1 MPVKVKA
8 ADDQECTV
16 LVQGIIDCMWQEE
29 GGWVLLDYKSNHINR
44 QNTSEFIQNYQAQ
57 IELYAQA
64 IREIWQEPLK
74 AAYLYLFHTERAIEM
89 KITE

>member
-1 MPVKVKA
+1 MHRLGAGYHRLYVA
-8 ADDQECTV
+8 
-16 LVQGIIDCMWQEE
+16 
-29 GGWVLLDYKSNHINR
+29 GGGGLGFLLDYKSNHINR